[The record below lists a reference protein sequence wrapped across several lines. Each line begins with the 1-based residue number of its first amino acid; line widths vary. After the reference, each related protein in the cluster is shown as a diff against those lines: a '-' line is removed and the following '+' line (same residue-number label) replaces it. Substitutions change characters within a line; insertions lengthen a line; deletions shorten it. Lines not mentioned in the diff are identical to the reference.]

1 MANANPLP
9 VKVRDSNLIV
19 MCGAILSVVVAG
31 LLLPYFMP
39 GDRFALQT
47 AIVGCGLVQFICL
60 AAWYIHQRRVSDED
74 CSGGESA
81 EENPPPISANSTTAN
96 QFENPSWN
104 DLLNEFRGRVA
115 AALTSSISECRRYA
129 IHILSSLSDSPIGSL
144 DCWPQLNC
152 SRLQFAAA
160 EAILREWLEYVDSPA
175 KLTENQLIHLMYP
188 VEYEEVER
196 PRVRKLATWPPEP
209 HAEPEAT
216 NRVVRTL
223 QRWNDAVKDTIL
235 DGTIADEENEFSSPE
250 EDEPLTALDREKYIS
265 SLQQQF
271 GDIASHIA
279 DTVSTPGTDF
289 ELAKTEEEV
298 GRFLQEFR
306 WDALALAIDMR
317 VGGAPPIAE
326 ASKQRC
332 SPSPRPPRQSDDW
345 AKKYRRMRALG

>member
-1 MANANPLP
+1 MANANPFP
-9 VKVRDSNLIV
+9 GKVRDSILIV
-19 MCGAILSVVVAG
+19 MCATTLSMVVAA

-39 GDRFALQT
+39 DDRFALKT
-47 AIVGCGLVQFICL
+47 VIVGCGLVQFICL
-60 AAWYIHQRRVSDED
+60 TAWYTHQRYESVKDGTGE
-74 CSGGESA
+74 ESA
-81 EENPPPISANSTTAN
+81 EENPPPMPANSSTHN
-96 QFENPSWN
+96 QFGKTSWN
-104 DLLNEFRGRVA
+104 DLSRECRTRVA
-115 AALTSSISECRRYA
+115 AALTSTISERRRYA

-160 EAILREWLEYVDSPA
+160 EVILREWLEYVDSPA
-175 KLTENQLIHLMYP
+175 KLTEIQLIHLMFS
-188 VEYEEVER
+188 VEYVDVER

-209 HAEPEAT
+209 HAAPKAT

-250 EDEPLTALDREKYIS
+250 EDEPLTALDREQYIS

-271 GDIASHIA
+271 CEIASHIA

-317 VGGAPPIAE
+317 MGGTPSVAD
-326 ASKQRC
+326 ASQQRC